1 MDDLLLSTSTF
12 RYPVPI
18 AQKARLLAAVMVRGG
33 LSIRHKAAAE
43 GDIQYGTLFRL
54 HRSCARCL
62 PRCSLNVLLASS
74 VLAFRLLSLPTLLSG
89 LYTSAAVD
97 SSSDIYSLLNKLPKT
112 ERVNPTTRKKR

>member
-12 RYPVPI
+12 RYSVPI

-43 GDIQYGTLFRL
+43 GDIQYGLCFD
-54 HRSCARCL
+54 SAF
-62 PRCSLNVLLASS
+62 
-74 VLAFRLLSLPTLLSG
+74 AFRLLSSPTLLSG
-89 LYTSAAVD
+89 LKTSAAVD